1 VLLTHAV
8 SACHSDCI
16 LSGREVCEHIGR
28 PARITTPYPD
38 AWQPGG
44 QTLGSAEKSSER
56 AGGREV
62 AGLQPSG
69 QLVIVKV
76 IGGGGS
82 HDLAVYAL
90 ARNVLEM

>member
-1 VLLTHAV
+1 M
-8 SACHSDCI
+8 
-16 LSGREVCEHIGR
+16 
-28 PARITTPYPD
+28 
-38 AWQPGG
+38 
-44 QTLGSAEKSSER
+44 GSAEKSSER